1 MLEDNAG
8 QYMYMYLG
16 SDFTIIAACSNII
29 IYRSASTFPVNNFY
43 LAEPQQIISLTPK
56 KQQKQVAG
64 KTLKKFIDKECNPKK
79 ARFPQ
84 KIPGNKLQKKHFTKM
99 QKHVGLASTK
109 NQPNKMGLTWQY
121 VLRLPSLHR
130 SFQPHTPQSPL
141 PTYHPYSITH
151 TTQHT
156 VTTTHSPSQ
165 LYIHLYYTLK
175 TPLTQTTYYWSTF
188 HNYSNIQLITINAVT
203 LHTTN
208 PYIYKQTN
216 PPLQQALAP

>member
-1 MLEDNAG
+1 M
-8 QYMYMYLG
+8 
-16 SDFTIIAACSNII
+16 
-29 IYRSASTFPVNNFY
+29 
-43 LAEPQQIISLTPK
+43 ISLTPK

-64 KTLKKFIDKECNPKK
+64 KTVKKFIDKECNPKK

-175 TPLTQTTYYWSTF
+175 TPLTHTTYYWSTF

>member
-1 MLEDNAG
+1 M
-8 QYMYMYLG
+8 
-16 SDFTIIAACSNII
+16 
-29 IYRSASTFPVNNFY
+29 
-43 LAEPQQIISLTPK
+43 ISLTPK

-64 KTLKKFIDKECNPKK
+64 KTLKKFIDIECNPKK

-109 NQPNKMGLTWQY
+109 SQPNKMGLTWQY

-151 TTQHT
+151 TTQHA

-165 LYIHLYYTLK
+165 LHLLCTQNSLNTHHILLVHIPQLFQYLVHHNQCSH
-175 TPLTQTTYYWSTF
+175 TPHHKPLHLQANKSSTTTSTCT
-188 HNYSNIQLITINAVT
+188 IVVGTWKAPCTKLWLLVKQLAG
-203 LHTTN
+203 L
-208 PYIYKQTN
+208 
-216 PPLQQALAP
+216 

>member
-1 MLEDNAG
+1 
-8 QYMYMYLG
+8 MY
-16 SDFTIIAACSNII
+16 S
-29 IYRSASTFPVNNFY
+29 
-43 LAEPQQIISLTPK
+43 
-56 KQQKQVAG
+56 
-64 KTLKKFIDKECNPKK
+64 KK
-79 ARFPQ
+79 ARFPK

-165 LYIHLYYTLK
+165 LHLLYTQNSLNTHHK
-175 TPLTQTTYYWSTF
+175 LLVHILQLFP
-188 HNYSNIQLITINAVT
+188 YSASSINATAWSHSTPQT
-203 LHTTN
+203 LTSTSKQILHYNKHLHHSCWHLKGTV
-208 PYIYKQTN
+208 YKAMASCEN
-216 PPLQQALAP
+216 CEN

>member
-1 MLEDNAG
+1 MSL
-8 QYMYMYLG
+8 
-16 SDFTIIAACSNII
+16 I
-29 IYRSASTFPVNNFY
+29 
-43 LAEPQQIISLTPK
+43 PQ
-56 KQQKQVAG
+56 KQEKQVAG

-109 NQPNKMGLTWQY
+109 NQPNKIGLTWQY

-130 SFQPHTPQSPL
+130 SFQPHTPQSHL

-165 LYIHLYYTLK
+165 LHLLYYTLK
-175 TPLTQTTYYWSTF
+175 TPLTHTTYYWSIF
-188 HNYSNIQLITINAVT
+188 HNYSHIQHHQSMQ
-203 LHTTN
+203 LHGHT
-208 PYIYKQTN
+208 PHKPLQQTN